1 MAYKKKETVGIKEV
15 VDTET
20 TQNETIVEETK
31 KKKKFNAED
40 RIPCAS
46 TTIGELFYTGMKSG
60 TLYTF
65 ADIDDVV
72 DIEFR
77 DLDYAARSK
86 EPMMF
91 KPRFVVLDDDFVALH
106 ASLAEL
112 YTAKYSS
119 ADLRNILKMP
129 AKEMAKTI
137 VTLPLS
143 VQDSLKTIASTM
155 IDNGTLDSVQRIK
168 ALDSIF
174 GTEMLMKLTSIED

>member
-86 EPMMF
+86 DAMMY
-91 KPRFVVLDDDFVALH
+91 KPRFIVQDKDFMALH
-106 ASLAEL
+106 PALDEAYGSLYSIKDLKDILKQTPDQMQKSIASLPEG
-112 YTAKYSS
+112 AK
-119 ADLRNILKMP
+119 
-129 AKEMAKTI
+129 
-137 VTLPLS
+137 
-143 VQDSLKTIASTM
+143 DSIKTIAATM
-155 IDNGTLDSVQRIK
+155 VDNGTLDSVRK
-168 ALDSIF
+168 VKVLDEIF
-174 GTEMLMKLTSIED
+174 GTEMLLKITSIE

>member
-1 MAYKKKETVGIKEV
+1 MAYKKKETVGVGEV
-15 VDTET
+15 LESENTH
-20 TQNETIVEETK
+20 NETLIEETK

-40 RIPCAS
+40 KIPCAS

-91 KPRFVVLDDDFVALH
+91 KPRFVILDDDFVALH
-106 ASLAEL
+106 PAIAEL

-174 GTEMLMKLTSIED
+174 GTEMLIRLTTIEN